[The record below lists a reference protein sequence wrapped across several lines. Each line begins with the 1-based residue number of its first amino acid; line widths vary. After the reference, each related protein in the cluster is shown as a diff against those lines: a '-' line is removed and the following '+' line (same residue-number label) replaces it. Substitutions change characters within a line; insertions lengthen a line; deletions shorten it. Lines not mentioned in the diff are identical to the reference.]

1 MNVLSVI
8 GRAIVAFAA
17 TNIDDI
23 FVLTLFF
30 AQKHLKHWHIVAGQY
45 LGLAGLKWGRVCSGT
60 SRQLT
65 LY

>member
-1 MNVLSVI
+1 MNVLSVS

-30 AQKHLKHWHIVAGQY
+30 AQNHLKHWHIVAGQY
-45 LGLAGLKWGRVCSGT
+45 LGLAGLKWGACAQGHHDS
-60 SRQLT
+60 
-65 LY
+65 